1 MAWTKLQLVEA
12 ALEEIGLASHAFDV
26 SPDLK
31 ESVRHRMDAM
41 VAEWMERG
49 LQLSYDLNAGLNDES
64 GIALSHNSAVYLNL
78 AIRVAPGIGKIPAPE
93 TKSAAAQTMDSLWIQ
108 AAQPQQRQMPADMPR
123 GEGQKPW
130 RTVYRPYFP
139 VPDVSP
145 VRAVQ
150 DDNLDIVKD

>member
-1 MAWTKLQLVEA
+1 
-12 ALEEIGLASHAFDV
+12 
-26 SPDLK
+26 
-31 ESVRHRMDAM
+31 MDGM
-41 VAEWMERG
+41 VAGWMERG
-49 LQLSYDLNAGLNDES
+49 LQLGYDFGAGLNDES
-64 GIALSHNSAVYLNL
+64 GVALSDELAVYMNL
-78 AIRVAPGIGKIPAPE
+78 AISIAPGLGKVPSPE
-93 TKSAAAQTMDSLWIQ
+93 TKTAAAQALDSMFIR

-145 VRAVQ
+145 VRVNQ